1 MKSLTTSL
9 AIARSPKVSALIN
22 ALMMILRT
30 GAPTPQTRAGGS
42 LAALLSLLRAR
53 PPSDSG
59 HPNDKVVAKL
69 CSLAA
74 AAAVATAVQPAEPTA
89 DEPAAAPDTAAKAA
103 AAADEALAA
112 RKGGQGRR
120 RVWTLAPRAH
130 PPSPPGGTRR
140 ASGGG
145 RADRSEQLLRPV
157 RGRALVVDY

>member
-1 MKSLTTSL
+1 
-9 AIARSPKVSALIN
+9 
-22 ALMMILRT
+22 MMILRT

-103 AAADEALAA
+103 AAADEAAV
-112 RKGGQGRR
+112 RVRR
-120 RVWTLAPRAH
+120 RQRE
-130 PPSPPGGTRR
+130 PGRLQ
-140 ASGGG
+140 S
-145 RADRSEQLLRPV
+145 
-157 RGRALVVDY
+157 RGRAGAACPTPWAAAEGAKEAAQAQTVPAVAACSRAAAEEVK